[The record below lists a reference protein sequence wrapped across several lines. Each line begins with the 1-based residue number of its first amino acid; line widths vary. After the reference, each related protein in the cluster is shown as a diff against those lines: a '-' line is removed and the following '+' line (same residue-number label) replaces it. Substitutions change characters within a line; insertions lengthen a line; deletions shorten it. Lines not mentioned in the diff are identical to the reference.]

1 MNEIIPLGNTRSILL
16 LSLLIILFAACSPSS
31 HRAIVVEPFQ
41 TQKLADF
48 STLEIPYL
56 KTTLSDEL
64 DQEILQEIPTELIK
78 KLTEERL
85 YKRITRK
92 TNDTEGVLLMEGTVI
107 SYEKGNRAKR
117 YILGEGAGKAF
128 CTVQFI
134 FKSKA
139 TGQMI
144 AKINF
149 EGELSQGFFL
159 GGSSEGAT
167 RAVVSAIVAYFKQ
180 NY

>member
-1 MNEIIPLGNTRSILL
+1 MNKIIPLGNTRFILL

-149 EGELSQGFFL
+149 EGELSQGFL
-159 GGSSEGAT
+159 GGSSEEAA